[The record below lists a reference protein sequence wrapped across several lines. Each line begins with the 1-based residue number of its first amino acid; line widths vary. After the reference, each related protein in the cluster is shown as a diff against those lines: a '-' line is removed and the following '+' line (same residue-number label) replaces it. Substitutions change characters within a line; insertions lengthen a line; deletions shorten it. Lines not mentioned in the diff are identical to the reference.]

1 MLGVKFNNYDLFKEY
16 GLILISK
23 EISAPSIKTQYV
35 ELEGVD
41 GSLDLTDC
49 YGEINYSDREISLE
63 FASINKNLNAV
74 FTNFQN
80 DFHGKKVKII
90 FDDDADYFYLGRI
103 SCDKWKCNK
112 RVADLGV
119 SIICNPYKYKLHRT
133 VINHAVAS
141 EKTIILS
148 NSRQSVIPLITTS
161 GSINITKDN
170 KTYSIQTIT
179 GERTEIVL
187 NEGKNLLTLNGN
199 CNITF
204 DYQEGSF

>member
-1 MLGVKFNNYDLFKEY
+1 MLFR
-16 GLILISK
+16 S
-23 EISAPSIKTQYV
+23 
-35 ELEGVD
+35 
-41 GSLDLTDC
+41 
-49 YGEINYSDREISLE
+49 
-63 FASINKNLNAV
+63 
-74 FTNFQN
+74 
-80 DFHGKKVKII
+80 
-90 FDDDADYFYLGRI
+90 
-103 SCDKWKCNK
+103 
-112 RVADLGV
+112 
-119 SIICNPYKYKLHRT
+119 CNPYKYKLHRT

-204 DYQEGSF
+204 DYQEGSL